1 MAGVEGIEPSHAGF
15 GDRRSTGE
23 LHACVGT
30 NWRTRT
36 ALTRSTAVCHHPIG
50 LVGVA
55 WWLVRVPPA
64 TRDPYE
70 ESLHTG
76 ARAVCLLVGE
86 DGFEPPTFAFKVRCA
101 ANCATRPCWRPVTVT
116 IRLCPLERRVS

>member
-1 MAGVEGIEPSHAGF
+1 MQATVYVEAANRKRPAKYTMAVRKITRSWCYPSVGPKRKSLRDRDFLTSLAGVEGIEPSQAGF

-50 LVGVA
+50 LVGIGLVA
-55 WWLVRVPPA
+55 RPRA
-64 TRDPYE
+64 AR
-70 ESLHTG
+70 G
-76 ARAVCLLVGE
+76 AR
-86 DGFEPPTFAFKVRCA
+86 
-101 ANCATRPCWRPVTVT
+101 
-116 IRLCPLERRVS
+116 PL